1 MYNNL
6 DRRLGALE
14 GRAVTHQRGTYAG
27 LVALCE
33 AGVLQIEHLT
43 DTELWW
49 LIAGKAEPMPS
60 EAEQDRRMADVLGHG

>member
-1 MYNNL
+1 M
-6 DRRLGALE
+6 DSIERRLETLE
-14 GRAVTHQRGTYAG
+14 AKVATNQRGTYAG

-49 LIAGKAEPMPS
+49 IIVGKAEPMPDD
-60 EAEQDRRMADVLGHG
+60 AEVDRRLADAVERK